1 MEQRAPSTP
10 DDSSAPRW
18 LETNAKTLEPSHVL
32 AAVVEP
38 AAAAPPPA
46 PMSPSRTAPEDL
58 RAQPVLRYATVEDAE
73 RYRRIMRVL
82 FLEHQAFGLRL
93 RPDQVGERLHGRFG
107 LREGAELL
115 EERLARLAEW
125 GAVDREHDPSL
136 ATTAAEWRR
145 NRYTY
150 DVTPAGRLTEGLLAQ
165 LDDLG
170 HEHGVLD
177 GQRIPAIRDALNR
190 LAAELETP
198 APDGAALR
206 ALLEQALGQ
215 VEALHKGALT
225 FMKALGQLIRRSE
238 RVDEQ
243 EFDASKGTL
252 LDHLQGF
259 RRDRRRWAA
268 EVLDALDRVERAGG
282 GDLVALIVAA
292 EDFVA
297 LPGGSTAQQQRA
309 RRTEEL
315 TRQWRG
321 VRAWFVGDQEAGSP
335 WRALNDGVVDAIR
348 AVLEIA
354 ERLIE
359 RRSSRVDRA
368 SVLLHLAGRAAAAPV
383 GEAPAW
389 VRAAC
394 GLLQPRHVGA
404 PEEDAEQVR
413 DRGRTPWRDAP
424 AAPVVAHLRRPGA
437 RTPGSGRCAYVP
449 DLSSGRER
457 LAQRRA
463 AERAELAA
471 VLERFA
477 DRGAVRLS
485 DVAQVD
491 ERELTHLLSWVSRA
505 YEAPA
510 RDGVRRAGSSDG
522 RAEIRLVEPRDGAAT
537 TLRAPHG
544 TLETPDYRLEVT
556 LR

>member
-1 MEQRAPSTP
+1 VTGPELPV
-10 DDSSAPRW
+10 
-18 LETNAKTLEPSHVL
+18 H
-32 AAVVEP
+32 VVETPVQP
-38 AAAAPPPA
+38 AGAAPPPL
-46 PMSPSRTAPEDL
+46 SPPAPEDL
-58 RAQPVLRYATVEDAE
+58 RAQPVLRYAIVEDAE

-93 RPDQVGERLHGRFG
+93 RPDQVAERLHERFG
-107 LREGAELL
+107 LREATELL

-145 NRYTY
+145 HRYTY
-150 DVTPAGRLTEGLLAQ
+150 DVTPAGRLTEGLLTQ

-190 LAAELETP
+190 LAAELE
-198 APDGAALR
+198 APDPDGGALR

-215 VEALHKGALT
+215 VEALHAGALT

-238 RVDEQ
+238 LVDEQ
-243 EFDASKGTL
+243 EFESSKGTL

-282 GDLVALIVAA
+282 ELVALIVAA
-292 EDFVA
+292 EEFVA
-297 LPGGSTAQQQRA
+297 MPGASTVEQQRA

-315 TRQWRG
+315 TRQWHG
-321 VRAWFVGDQEAGSP
+321 VRAWFVGDQDAGSP

-368 SVLLHLAGRAAAAPV
+368 SVLLHLAGRAAAAPP

-404 PEEDAEQVR
+404 AEEDAEQVR
-413 DRGRTPWRDAP
+413 DRGRTSWRDAP

-437 RTPGSGRCAYVP
+437 RTPGTGRGAGVP
-449 DLSSGRER
+449 DLSAGRAR
-457 LAQRRA
+457 MARRRA

-491 ERELTHLLSWVSRA
+491 ERELTHLLAWISRA

-522 RAEIRLVEPRDGAAT
+522 RGEIRLVEPPNGART
-537 TLRAPHG
+537 TLHAPHG

>member
-1 MEQRAPSTP
+1 MGPELPV
-10 DDSSAPRW
+10 
-18 LETNAKTLEPSHVL
+18 HVL
-32 AAVVEP
+32 DTAMQLAGT
-38 AAAAPPPA
+38 APPP
-46 PMSPSRTAPEDL
+46 PSQPAPEDL
-58 RAQPVLRYATVEDAE
+58 RAHPVLRYATAEDAE

-93 RPDQVGERLHGRFG
+93 RPDQVGERLHDRFG
-107 LREGAELL
+107 LREATELL

-125 GAVDREHDPSL
+125 GAADREHDPSL

-145 NRYTY
+145 HRYTY
-150 DVTPAGRLTEGLLAQ
+150 DVTPAGRLTEGLLAR

-170 HEHGVLD
+170 HEQGVLD

-190 LAAELETP
+190 LAAELEAQ

-215 VEALHKGALT
+215 VEALHAGALR

-238 RVDEQ
+238 LVDEQ
-243 EFDASKGTL
+243 EFDASKGAL

-259 RRDRRRWAA
+259 RRDRQRWAA
-268 EVLDALDRVERAGG
+268 EVLDALDRVQRAGG
-282 GDLVALIVAA
+282 SELVVLIVAA
-292 EDFVA
+292 EEFVA
-297 LPGGSTAQQQRA
+297 MPGGPTVDQQRV

-315 TRQWRG
+315 TRQWLG
-321 VRAWFVGDQEAGSP
+321 VRAWFVGDHDVGSP

-368 SVLLHLAGRAAAAPV
+368 SALLHLAARAAAAPA

-413 DRGRTPWRDAP
+413 DRGRISWRDAP

-437 RTPGSGRCAYVP
+437 RTPGGGRGARVP
-449 DLSSGRER
+449 DLSAGRAR
-457 LAQRRA
+457 MAQRRGV
-463 AERAELAA
+463 ERAELAT

-491 ERELTHLLSWVSRA
+491 ERELTHLLAWISRA

-510 RDGVRRAGSSDG
+510 RDGVRRAASSDG
-522 RAEIRLVEPRDGAAT
+522 RGEIRLVEPPDGVRT
-537 TLRAPHG
+537 TLHAPHG
-544 TLETPDYRLEVT
+544 RLETPDYRLEVT

>member
-1 MEQRAPSTP
+1 MGLELPAHVLETAVQLTG
-10 DDSSAPRW
+10 SAP
-18 LETNAKTLEPSHVL
+18 P
-32 AAVVEP
+32 
-38 AAAAPPPA
+38 
-46 PMSPSRTAPEDL
+46 SPSQAAPEDL
-58 RAQPVLRYATVEDAE
+58 RAHTVLRYATTEDAE

-93 RPDQVGERLHGRFG
+93 RPDQVGERLHDRFG
-107 LREGAELL
+107 LREAAELL

-145 NRYTY
+145 HRYTY

-177 GQRIPAIRDALNR
+177 AQRIPAIRDALNR
-190 LAAELETP
+190 LAAELEAP
-198 APDGAALR
+198 DPDGAALR
-206 ALLEQALGQ
+206 SLLEQVLGQ
-215 VEALHKGALT
+215 VEALHAGALT

-238 RVDEQ
+238 LVDEV
-243 EFDASKGTL
+243 EFDASKGAL
-252 LDHLQGF
+252 LDHLQVF
-259 RRDRRRWAA
+259 RRDRQRWAA

-282 GDLVALIVAA
+282 TELVVLIVAA
-292 EDFVA
+292 EEFVA
-297 LPGGSTAQQQRA
+297 MPGGSTVEQQRA

-315 TRQWRG
+315 ARQWHG
-321 VRAWFVGDQEAGSP
+321 VRAWFVGDHDAGSP

-368 SVLLHLAGRAAAAPV
+368 SVLLHLAARAAAAPP

-394 GLLQPRHVGA
+394 GLVQPRHVGA
-404 PEEDAEQVR
+404 AEEDAEQVR
-413 DRGRTPWRDAP
+413 DRGRTSWRDAP

-437 RTPGSGRCAYVP
+437 RTPGTGRGAQVP
-449 DLSSGRER
+449 DLSAGRAR
-457 LAQRRA
+457 MAQRRA
-463 AERAELAA
+463 AERAELAS

-477 DRGAVRLS
+477 DRGVVRLS

-491 ERELTHLLSWVSRA
+491 ERELTHLLAWLSRA

-510 RDGVRRAGSSDG
+510 RDGVRRAASSDG
-522 RAEIRLVEPRDGAAT
+522 RGEIRLIEPPEGART
-537 TLRAPHG
+537 TLHAPHG

>member
-1 MEQRAPSTP
+1 MTG
-10 DDSSAPRW
+10 SALP
-18 LETNAKTLEPSHVL
+18 PHVL
-32 AAVVEP
+32 DAAVQLAV
-38 AAAAPPPA
+38 AAAPPAYPPVA
-46 PMSPSRTAPEDL
+46 EEL
-58 RAQPVLRYATVEDAE
+58 RAQPVLRYATAEDAE

-93 RPDQVGERLHGRFG
+93 RPDQVAERLHERFG
-107 LREGAELL
+107 LREGTVLL
-115 EERLARLAEW
+115 DERLARLAEW

-136 ATTAAEWRR
+136 ASTAAEWRR
-145 NRYTY
+145 HRYTY
-150 DVTPAGRLTEGLLAQ
+150 DVTAAGRLTEGLLAQ

-170 HEHGVLD
+170 HEHAVLD

-190 LAAELETP
+190 LAAELD
-198 APDGAALR
+198 ADKPDGVALR

-215 VEALHKGALT
+215 VEALHAGALT
-225 FMKALGQLIRRSE
+225 FMKSLGQLIRRPE
-238 RVDEQ
+238 LVDEQ
-243 EFDASKGTL
+243 AFDASKGTL
-252 LDHLQGF
+252 IDHLQGF

-282 GDLVALIVAA
+282 DVLVALIVAA

-297 LPGGSTAQQQRA
+297 MPGGSTIEQQRA
-309 RRTEEL
+309 RRVEEL

-321 VRAWFVGDQEAGSP
+321 VRAWFVGDHDAGSP

-348 AVLEIA
+348 AVLDIA
-354 ERLIE
+354 ERLID

-368 SVLLHLAGRAAAAPV
+368 SVLLRLAGHAAQAAP

-404 PEEDAEQVR
+404 AEEDAEQVR
-413 DRGRTPWRDAP
+413 DRGRTRWRDAP

-437 RTPGSGRCAYVP
+437 RTPGSGRSAGVA
-449 DLSSGRER
+449 DLSAGRER
-457 LAQRRA
+457 MAQRRA

-471 VLERFA
+471 VLRRFA
-477 DRGAVRLS
+477 DRGPVRLS
-485 DVAQVD
+485 DVARVD
-491 ERELTHLLSWVSRA
+491 EHELTHLLAWISRA

-522 RAEIRLVEPRDGAAT
+522 RGEIRLVAPADGART

-544 TLETPDYRLEVT
+544 ALETPDYRLEVI

>member
-1 MEQRAPSTP
+1 MEQRVPSTP

-18 LETNAKTLEPSHVL
+18 LKTNAKTLELPSHVL
-32 AAVVEP
+32 GAAVEP

-46 PMSPSRTAPEDL
+46 PASPSRTAPEDL

-225 FMKALGQLIRRSE
+225 FMKALGQLIRRSTGTWSACSW
-238 RVDEQ
+238 RPPC
-243 EFDASKGTL
+243 ASRSADGTNR
-252 LDHLQGF
+252 QGVASTRLF
-259 RRDRRRWAA
+259 RCSRIANPAESRSYSTRCSVTCTRDRTRNCPEGPVSRGK
-268 EVLDALDRVERAGG
+268 LRFPTRA
-282 GDLVALIVAA
+282 
-292 EDFVA
+292 
-297 LPGGSTAQQQRA
+297 
-309 RRTEEL
+309 
-315 TRQWRG
+315 
-321 VRAWFVGDQEAGSP
+321 
-335 WRALNDGVVDAIR
+335 
-348 AVLEIA
+348 
-354 ERLIE
+354 
-359 RRSSRVDRA
+359 
-368 SVLLHLAGRAAAAPV
+368 
-383 GEAPAW
+383 
-389 VRAAC
+389 
-394 GLLQPRHVGA
+394 
-404 PEEDAEQVR
+404 
-413 DRGRTPWRDAP
+413 
-424 AAPVVAHLRRPGA
+424 
-437 RTPGSGRCAYVP
+437 
-449 DLSSGRER
+449 
-457 LAQRRA
+457 
-463 AERAELAA
+463 
-471 VLERFA
+471 
-477 DRGAVRLS
+477 
-485 DVAQVD
+485 DVAQLARASACHA
-491 ERELTHLLSWVSRA
+491 EGRGFESHHPLREARGPQGIDSGA
-505 YEAPA
+505 GGPA
-510 RDGVRRAGSSDG
+510 NR
-522 RAEIRLVEPRDGAAT
+522 
-537 TLRAPHG
+537 
-544 TLETPDYRLEVT
+544 TPS
-556 LR
+556 

>member
-1 MEQRAPSTP
+1 MTPELPARAAES
-10 DDSSAPRW
+10 
-18 LETNAKTLEPSHVL
+18 
-32 AAVVEP
+32 VVR
-38 AAAAPPPA
+38 PPPA
-46 PMSPSRTAPEDL
+46 PASPSASTSLP
-58 RAQPVLRYATVEDAE
+58 RALPAQSVLRYATAEDAE

-93 RPDQVGERLHGRFG
+93 RPDQVAERLHERFG
-107 LREGAELL
+107 LREAADLL
-115 EERLARLAEW
+115 DERLARLAEW
-125 GAVDREHDPSL
+125 GAVDREHDASL
-136 ATTAAEWRR
+136 ASTAAEWRR

-165 LDDLG
+165 LDELG

-190 LAAELETP
+190 LAAELEAA

-206 ALLEQALGQ
+206 TLLEQALAQ
-215 VEALHKGALT
+215 VEALHVGALT
-225 FMKALGQLIRRSE
+225 FMKSLGQLIRRSE
-238 RVDEQ
+238 LVDED
-243 EFDASKGTL
+243 EFDASKGAL

-268 EVLDALDRVERAGG
+268 EVLDALDRVEHAGA
-282 GDLVALIVAA
+282 DLVAMIVAA
-292 EDFVA
+292 EEFVA
-297 LPGGSTAQQQRA
+297 LPGASSAEQQRA
-309 RRTEEL
+309 RRSEEL

-321 VRAWFVGDQEAGSP
+321 VRAWFVGDQDADSP

-359 RRSSRVDRA
+359 RRSTRVDRA
-368 SVLLHLAGRAAAAPV
+368 RVLLHLAASAAAAPP

-394 GLLQPRHVGA
+394 GLLQPRHVGV

-437 RTPGSGRCAYVP
+437 RTPGTGRGARVP
-449 DLSSGRER
+449 DLGAGRAR
-457 LAQRRA
+457 MAQRRA

-485 DVAQVD
+485 QVARVD
-491 ERELTHLLSWVSRA
+491 ERELTHLLAWISRA

-510 RDGVRRAGSSDG
+510 RDGVRRAASSDG
-522 RAEIRLVEPRDGAAT
+522 RAEIRLLEPQVGART

-544 TLETPDYRLEVT
+544 LLETPDYRLEVT
-556 LR
+556 SR

>member
-1 MEQRAPSTP
+1 MVVAQRQPPTPHEAPEL
-10 DDSSAPRW
+10 SAR
-18 LETNAKTLEPSHVL
+18 VL
-32 AAVVEP
+32 DAPAPP
-38 AAAAPPPA
+38 AAAVAPPP
-46 PMSPSRTAPEDL
+46 SRAAPEDL
-58 RAQPVLRYATVEDAE
+58 RAQPVVRYATTEDAE

-93 RPDQVGERLHGRFG
+93 RPDQVAERLHERFG
-107 LREGAELL
+107 LREPAELL

-145 NRYTY
+145 HRYTY
-150 DVTPAGRLTEGLLAQ
+150 DVTPAGRLTEDLLAQ

-190 LAAELETP
+190 LADELESP
-198 APDGAALR
+198 QPDGAALR

-215 VEALHKGALT
+215 VEALHAGALT

-238 RVDEQ
+238 RVDER
-243 EFDASKGTL
+243 EFEATKGTL

-259 RRDRRRWAA
+259 RRDRQRWAA

-282 GDLVALIVAA
+282 SELVASIVAA
-292 EDFVA
+292 EEFVA
-297 LPGGSTAQQQRA
+297 LPGRSTVEQQRA

-315 TRQWRG
+315 TRQWQG
-321 VRAWFVGDQEAGSP
+321 VRAWFVGDQDAGSP
-335 WRALNDGVVDAIR
+335 WRALNDGVVEAIR
-348 AVLEIA
+348 AVLDIA

-368 SVLLHLAGRAAAAPV
+368 SVLLRLAGRAAAAGP

-389 VRAAC
+389 LRAAC

-404 PEEDAEQVR
+404 AEEDAEQVT
-413 DRGRTPWRDAP
+413 DRGRTTWRDAP

-437 RTPGSGRCAYVP
+437 RTPGTGRGASVP
-449 DLSSGRER
+449 DLSAGRAR
-457 LAQRRA
+457 MAQRRA
-463 AERAELAA
+463 AERAELEA

-477 DRGAVRLS
+477 GRGAVRLS
-485 DVAQVD
+485 DLARVD
-491 ERELTHLLSWVSRA
+491 ERELSHLLAWISRA
-505 YEAPA
+505 YESPA
-510 RDGVRRAGSSDG
+510 RNGVRRAGSRDG
-522 RAEIRLVEPRDGAAT
+522 RGEIGLVEPPDGART
-537 TLRAPHG
+537 TLQAPHG
-544 TLETPDYRLEVT
+544 TLDTPDYRLEVT

>member
-1 MEQRAPSTP
+1 MTQQLPT
-10 DDSSAPRW
+10 
-18 LETNAKTLEPSHVL
+18 HVL
-32 AAVVEP
+32 GAAVRF
-38 AAAAPPPA
+38 AADAAAPA
-46 PMSPSRTAPEDL
+46 SPSQPTPEVL
-58 RAQPVLRYATVEDAE
+58 RAQPALRYATVEDAE

-82 FLEHQAFGLRL
+82 FLEHQGFGLRL
-93 RPDQVGERLHGRFG
+93 RPDQVAERLHARFG
-107 LREGAELL
+107 LREPAELL
-115 EERLARLAEW
+115 DERLGRLAEW
-125 GAVDREHDPSL
+125 GAVDREHDASL

-170 HEHGVLD
+170 YEHGVLD

-190 LAAELETP
+190 LATELEAP
-198 APDGAALR
+198 APDGPALR

-215 VEALHKGALT
+215 VEALHTGALT
-225 FMKALGQLIRRSE
+225 FMKSLGQLIRRSE
-238 RVDEQ
+238 LVDEQ

-268 EVLDALDRVERAGG
+268 EVLDALDRVEHARSS
-282 GDLVALIVAA
+282 DLVALIVAA
-292 EDFVA
+292 EEFVT
-297 LPGGSTAQQQRA
+297 LPGGSTAEQQRA

-321 VRAWFVGDQEAGSP
+321 VRAWFVGDQDAGSP

-368 SVLLHLAGRAAAAPV
+368 SVLLHLAARAAGAPP

-404 PEEDAEQVR
+404 AEEDPEQVR
-413 DRGRTPWRDAP
+413 DRGRTSWRDAP
-424 AAPVVAHLRRPGA
+424 GAPVVAHLRRPGA
-437 RTPGSGRCAYVP
+437 RTPGTGRGARVP
-449 DLSSGRER
+449 DLSDGRAR
-457 LAQRRA
+457 MARRRA
-463 AERAELAA
+463 AERAELTA

-485 DVAQVD
+485 DVAKVD
-491 ERELTHLLSWVSRA
+491 ERELSHLLAWISRA

-522 RAEIRLVEPRDGAAT
+522 RAEIRLVEPENAVRT

>member
-1 MEQRAPSTP
+1 MAPEPTAHVMETA
-10 DDSSAPRW
+10 
-18 LETNAKTLEPSHVL
+18 LEP
-32 AAVVEP
+32 AP
-38 AAAAPPPA
+38 ATEAPPSRPA
-46 PMSPSRTAPEDL
+46 PEAL
-58 RAQPVLRYATVEDAE
+58 RAQPVLRYATAEDAE
-73 RYRRIMRVL
+73 RYRRIMRVM

-93 RPDQVGERLHGRFG
+93 RPDQVAERLHARFG
-107 LREGAELL
+107 LREATELL

-145 NRYTY
+145 HRYTY
-150 DVTPAGRLTEGLLAQ
+150 DVSPAGRLTEGLLAQ
-165 LDDLG
+165 LDELG

-190 LAAELETP
+190 LAAELESP
-198 APDGAALR
+198 DPDGGALR

-215 VEALHKGALT
+215 VEALHAGALT
-225 FMKALGQLIRRSE
+225 FMKALGQVIRRSE
-238 RVDEQ
+238 LVDEQ
-243 EFDASKGTL
+243 EFEASKGTL

-259 RRDRRRWAA
+259 RRDRQRWAA
-268 EVLDALDRVERAGG
+268 EALDALDRVESAGG
-282 GDLVALIVAA
+282 AALVALIVAA
-292 EDFVA
+292 EEFVA
-297 LPGGSTAQQQRA
+297 MPGGSTVEQQRA
-309 RRTEEL
+309 RRTDDL
-315 TRQWRG
+315 TRQWHG
-321 VRAWFVGDQEAGSP
+321 VRAWFVGDQDAGSP

-348 AVLEIA
+348 AVLDIA

-368 SVLLHLAGRAAAAPV
+368 SVLLHLAGRAAAAPA

-404 PEEDAEQVR
+404 AEEDGEQVR
-413 DRGRTPWRDAP
+413 DRGRTAWRDAP

-437 RTPGSGRCAYVP
+437 RVHGTGRGARVP
-449 DLSSGRER
+449 DLSAGRAR
-457 LAQRRA
+457 MAQRRA
-463 AERAELAA
+463 AERAELTA

-491 ERELTHLLSWVSRA
+491 ERELTHLLAWISRA

-510 RDGVRRAGSSDG
+510 HGGVRRAGSSDG
-522 RAEIRLVEPRDGAAT
+522 RGEIRLVEPPDGART
-537 TLRAPHG
+537 TLHAPHG
-544 TLETPDYRLEVT
+544 TLETPDYRVEVT

>member
-1 MEQRAPSTP
+1 MTAPALP
-10 DDSSAPRW
+10 A
-18 LETNAKTLEPSHVL
+18 HVL
-32 AAVVEP
+32 AAAVEL
-38 AAAAPPPA
+38 AADAPPSSAARSTPA
-46 PMSPSRTAPEDL
+46 APEDL
-58 RAQPVLRYATVEDAE
+58 RAQPVLRYATAEDAE

-82 FLEHQAFGLRL
+82 FAEHQEFGLRL
-93 RPDQVGERLHGRFG
+93 RPDQVGERLHARFG
-107 LREGAELL
+107 LCDGAELL

-136 ATTAAEWRR
+136 ATTATEWRR

-165 LDDLG
+165 LDELG

-177 GQRIPAIRDALNR
+177 GQRIPAIRDALNT
-190 LAAELETP
+190 LASELEQP
-198 APDGAALR
+198 VSDGAVLR
-206 ALLEQALGQ
+206 GLLEQALGQ
-215 VEALHKGALT
+215 VEALHAGALT

-238 RVDEQ
+238 LVDEQ
-243 EFDASKGTL
+243 EFEASKGTL
-252 LDHLQGF
+252 LEHLQVF

-268 EVLDALDRVERAGG
+268 EVLDALDRVERAGAA
-282 GDLVALIVAA
+282 DLVTLIVDA

-297 LPGGSTAQQQRA
+297 LPGGSTAEQQRS

-321 VRAWFVGDQEAGSP
+321 VRAWFVGDHDAGSP

-368 SVLLHLAGRAAAAPV
+368 SVLLHLAGRAAQAPP

-394 GLLQPRHVGA
+394 GLLQPRHVGTA
-404 PEEDAEQVR
+404 EEDPEQVPN
-413 DRGRTPWRDAP
+413 RGRTSWREAP
-424 AAPVVAHLRRPGA
+424 PAPVVAHLRRPGA
-437 RTPGSGRCAYVP
+437 RTPGTGSGARVR
-449 DLSSGRER
+449 DLGAGRAR

-471 VLERFA
+471 VLERFSG
-477 DRGAVRLS
+477 RGAVRLS
-485 DVAQVD
+485 DVAEVD
-491 ERELTHLLSWVSRA
+491 ERELTHLLAWVSRA
-505 YEAPA
+505 YETPA
-510 RDGVRRAGSSDG
+510 RDGLRRAASSDG
-522 RAEIRLVEPRDGAAT
+522 RAEIRLVEPPDGART
-537 TLRAPHG
+537 LLRAPHG

>member
-1 MEQRAPSTP
+1 MSQQTS
-10 DDSSAPRW
+10 
-18 LETNAKTLEPSHVL
+18 SHVL
-32 AAVVEP
+32 EVAAEPATSTP
-38 AAAAPPPA
+38 AAAAP
-46 PMSPSRTAPEDL
+46 SPSRTAPEDL
-58 RAQPVLRYATVEDAE
+58 RAQPVLRYATTEDAE

-93 RPDQVGERLHGRFG
+93 RPDQVGERLHARFG

-136 ATTAAEWRR
+136 ASTAAEWRR

-150 DVTPAGRLTEGLLAQ
+150 DVTAAGRLTEGLLAQ

-190 LAAELETP
+190 LAAELEAP

-225 FMKALGQLIRRSE
+225 FMKALGALIRRSE
-238 RVDEQ
+238 QVDED

-268 EVLDALDRVERAGG
+268 EVLDALDRVERTGG
-282 GDLVALIVAA
+282 GDLVELIVAA

-297 LPGGSTAQQQRA
+297 LPGGSSADQQRA

-321 VRAWFVGDQEAGSP
+321 VRAWFIGDHDAGSP

-383 GEAPAW
+383 GETAAW

-404 PEEDAEQVR
+404 PEEDADQVR

-437 RTPGSGRCAYVP
+437 RTPGTGRGAWVP
-449 DLSSGRER
+449 DLSAGRAR
-457 LAQRRA
+457 MAQRRA

-477 DRGAVRLS
+477 ARDAVRLS

-510 RDGVRRAGSSDG
+510 HDGVRWAGSSDG
-522 RAEIRLVEPRDGAAT
+522 RAEIRLVEPADGART

>member
-1 MEQRAPSTP
+1 MG
-10 DDSSAPRW
+10 SALPMHV
-18 LETNAKTLEPSHVL
+18 LETAVEL
-32 AAVVEP
+32 AQAD
-38 AAAAPPPA
+38 PPA
-46 PMSPSRTAPEDL
+46 VRQPAPEDL
-58 RAQPVLRYATVEDAE
+58 RAQPVVRYATAEDAE

-93 RPDQVGERLHGRFG
+93 RPDQVAERLHERFG
-107 LREGAELL
+107 LRDATELL

-145 NRYTY
+145 HRYTY

-206 ALLEQALGQ
+206 VLLEQALGQ
-215 VEALHKGALT
+215 VEALHAGALT

-238 RVDEQ
+238 LVDEQ
-243 EFDASKGTL
+243 EFEASKGTL

-259 RRDRRRWAA
+259 RRDRQRWAA
-268 EVLDALDRVERAGG
+268 EALDALDRVERAGG
-282 GDLVALIVAA
+282 AGLVALIVAA
-292 EDFVA
+292 EEFVA
-297 LPGGSTAQQQRA
+297 MPGGSTVDQQRA
-309 RRTEEL
+309 RRIEEL

-321 VRAWFVGDQEAGSP
+321 VRAWFVGDQDAGSP

-348 AVLEIA
+348 AVLDIA

-368 SVLLHLAGRAAAAPV
+368 SVLLHLAAHAAAAPP

-394 GLLQPRHVGA
+394 GLLSPRHVGA
-404 PEEDAEQVR
+404 AEEDPEQVR
-413 DRGRTPWRDAP
+413 DRGRTSWRDAP
-424 AAPVVAHLRRPGA
+424 GAPVVAHLRRPGA
-437 RTPGSGRCAYVP
+437 RTPGTGRGAQVP
-449 DLSSGRER
+449 DLSAGRQR
-457 LAQRRA
+457 MAQQRA
-463 AERAELAA
+463 AERAELAT
-471 VLERFA
+471 VLNRFA
-477 DRGAVRLS
+477 GRGAVRLS

-491 ERELTHLLSWVSRA
+491 ERELTHLLAWISRA

-510 RDGVRRAGSSDG
+510 RDGIRRAGSSDG
-522 RAEIRLVEPRDGAAT
+522 RGEIRLVEPPDRART